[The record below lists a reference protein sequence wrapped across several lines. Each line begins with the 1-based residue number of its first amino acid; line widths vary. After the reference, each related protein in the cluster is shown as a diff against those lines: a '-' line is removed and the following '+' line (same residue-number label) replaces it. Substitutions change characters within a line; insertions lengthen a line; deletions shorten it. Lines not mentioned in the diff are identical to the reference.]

1 MKKSMLLMLL
11 LSTFLTG
18 TVLAGEENAT
28 KDENGAKKESTIDR
42 IGEGVKK
49 GGEAAGRG
57 IEKGAK
63 ATVKGVKKAETWV
76 GKKLQIGGEKIEK
89 AGK

>member
-1 MKKSMLLMLL
+1 MKKSMLLMLV
-11 LSTFLTG
+11 LSTFLSG
-18 TVLAGEENAT
+18 AVLAGEENTA
-28 KDENGAKKESTIDR
+28 KDESGTKKEGTIDR

-63 ATVKGVKKAETWV
+63 ATVKGVKKAGEWV
-76 GKKLQIGGEKIEK
+76 GQKMEKGGEKLEK
-89 AGK
+89 ASK

>member
-1 MKKSMLLMLL
+1 MLVLGA
-11 LSTFLTG
+11 FLTG
-18 TVLAGEENAT
+18 TVAASEDNTA
-28 KDENGAKKESTIDR
+28 KDESGAKKESTIDR

-63 ATVKGVKKAETWV
+63 ATVKGVKKAGDWV
-76 GKKLQIGGEKIEK
+76 GKKMEKGGEKLEK
-89 AGK
+89 ASK